1 MADRTVDGTARTQRD
16 GEHPLVQVPP
26 RSPRRLHSTTRS
38 FNVGEGKGYLTV
50 ACTEDGRPAAVTIF
64 MAKQGSTMAGLMD
77 GFSTTITQGLRHQVP
92 LEVFVREYVSMRFEP
107 AGMTNDP
114 EIKQATSVLDYVGRR
129 LALDFLS
136 YETRVE
142 FGVLTADERAAKEL
156 QDSVGDAAWADMIGL
171 AMSAPTVTSPR
182 RG

>member
-1 MADRTVDGTARTQRD
+1 MARKQTS
-16 GEHPLVQVPP
+16 GEHPLGQVPP
-26 RSPRRLHSTTRS
+26 RSPRRLTSTTRS

-50 ACTEDGRPAAVTIF
+50 ACAEDGRPAAVTIF
-64 MAKQGSTMAGLMD
+64 MAKQGSTLAGLMD

-107 AGMTNDP
+107 AGLTNDP
-114 EIKQATSVLDYVGRR
+114 EIRQATSVLDYVGRR
-129 LALDFLS
+129 LALDYLP

-156 QDSVGDAAWADMIGL
+156 QDNVGDAAWADMIGL
-171 AMSAPTVTSPR
+171 AMSAPTVASPR

>member
-1 MADRTVDGTARTQRD
+1 MADRTVDGMARTQRV
-16 GEHPLVQVPP
+16 GAHPLRQVLP
-26 RSPRRLHSTTRS
+26 RSPRRLKSTTRS
-38 FNVGEGKGYLTV
+38 FKVGEGKGYLTV
-50 ACTEDGRPAAVTIF
+50 ACTADGSPAAVTIS

-92 LEVFVREYVSMRFEP
+92 LEAFVREYVSMRFEP
-107 AGMTNDP
+107 ACLTNDP

-129 LALDFLS
+129 LALDFLP
-136 YETRVE
+136 YDTRVE
-142 FGVLTADERAAKEL
+142 FGVLTAEERVAKEL
-156 QDSVGDAAWADMIGL
+156 QDNVGDVAWTDMIGL